1 MEIIIAAAVGLAF
14 GITSV
19 FFYVL
24 GLSHGRKVEKG
35 LQVKL
40 EPVKA
45 VVNAVESVKTEQ
57 KDKAETKKQQEQV
70 MQILNYNGERRE
82 VNE

>member
-1 MEIIIAAAVGLAF
+1 MEILYCIIGIAF

-40 EPVKA
+40 EPVKSI
-45 VVNAVESVKTEQ
+45 VHTIEDIKEERE
-57 KDKAETKKQQEQV
+57 DKEKSKETNDMLKK
-70 MQILNYNGERRE
+70 LLYYNGGR
-82 VNE
+82 